1 MSRLS
6 HILLV
11 AALSAGPGMLWGQT
25 EPVTGQEG
33 RDLPKEERQAGPSSS
48 SENGREGGRGR
59 RDSRGPR
66 NPTDAFRWSMDDF
79 RWLLAMTPEERELDL
94 ANKPESFRTMMLSKL
109 KEYDALTP
117 EQQELRIRSTELFFD
132 MMYLL
137 GASPEKRAE
146 KLERMPEDRRALVQA
161 RLEQWDKLPAEL
173 QQEVREH
180 QSTLRYVIRVDAAPA
195 AAKEDVFTGM
205 SPEYRERVKA
215 RIAEVNKLPK
225 QQRTRMI
232 DNFHSLFD
240 LSDKEQQSI
249 LEKLNQAERAKVQQ
263 KLAEFEKLSPEERK
277 KCMDSARRF
286 NNLSADEQAR
296 FMATA
301 ERWEKMSEEERN
313 TWRTLVKQMPPL
325 PHGFHPMPPLPS
337 GAKPV
342 LNSRPNLPSAPNPA
356 P

>member
-6 HILLV
+6 HILLLT
-11 AALSAGPGMLWGQT
+11 ALSAGPGMLLGQT
-25 EPVTGQEG
+25 EPVAGQDG
-33 RDLPKEERQAGPSSS
+33 KNLPKEERPAGPAS
-48 SENGREGGRGR
+48 SENGREGSRGR

-66 NPTDAFRWSMDDF
+66 SPTDAFRSSMDDF

-94 ANKPESFRTMMLSKL
+94 ANKSESFRTMMLTKL

-146 KLERMPEDRRALVQA
+146 KLERMSEDRRTLVQA

-195 AAKEDVFTGM
+195 DAKEDVFAGM
-205 SPEYRERVKA
+205 SAEYRERVKA
-215 RIAEVNKLPK
+215 RIAEVNALPK
-225 QQRTRMI
+225 EQRTRMI

-249 LEKLNQAERAKVQQ
+249 LQKLNQAERAKVEQ

-313 TWRTLVKQMPPL
+313 TWRNLVKQMPPL
-325 PHGFHPMPPLPS
+325 PLGFQPMPPLPP
-337 GAKPV
+337 GAKPG